1 MNKLKIAALWT
12 FGKFLAIAV
21 FLATSFASCGGV
33 FMASSAV
40 FFPEQT
46 EFPGGEPPQSFLV
59 VVENRAAP
67 HPDDIYT
74 VVRWQRLPG
83 AIAKNPGGL
92 RVSQKKYDYSGG
104 DPWGFKVTEET
115 PAFQVIELRHR
126 NTQGINT
133 RYRVEGGRVTPLSYK
148 TDGGIVHMVYLMP
161 VFMLC
166 LWLGWF
172 VARQSTRWVTRAIAA
187 LCTEKSDQE
196 S

>member
-1 MNKLKIAALWT
+1 MNQFKIAALWT

-33 FMASSAV
+33 FMASSAL

-59 VVENRAAP
+59 VIENRAAP
-67 HPDDIYT
+67 QSDDIYT
-74 VVRWQRLPG
+74 VVRWQRLSEV
-83 AIAKNPGGL
+83 IAKNPEGL
-92 RVSQKKYDYSGG
+92 RVSQKEYTYSNG
-104 DPWGFKVTEET
+104 DPWWFKVSEET
-115 PAFQVIELRHR
+115 AAFQVIELQHR

-133 RYRVEGGRVTPLSYK
+133 RYRVEGSRVTPLSYK

-161 VFMLC
+161 VFILC

-172 VARQSTRWVTRAIAA
+172 AARRATRWVQPAIEA
-187 LCTEKSDQE
+187 LRGR
-196 S
+196 